1 MTSQVRVET
10 VTSSVYV
17 ETMTESK
24 EERTSEPTNRRRLR
38 TIPELNVFN
47 AKKILFK
54 IENDET
60 K

>member
-1 MTSQVRVET
+1 MTSQVCVET

-47 AKKILFK
+47 AKILFK
-54 IENDET
+54 IESDET